1 MYEITFLREG
11 QIVVALYYTLW
22 TLFHVETYGPYGQRH
37 PVA

>member
-11 QIVVALYYTLW
+11 QIVVALYTLW
-22 TLFHVETYGPYGQRH
+22 TLFHVETYGLYGQRH